1 MRIEQIL
8 ETLDGYAGPFPV
20 HLVAECVARREEI
33 TPLLLQILE
42 RLADDPAAWPEN
54 EDHMAHIYALY
65 MLALFREKRAYP
77 LMVRI
82 FSEPGEEIL
91 ELTGDAVL
99 NNGTQMLASV
109 FDGNLSGIKA
119 LIENEQANPFM
130 RSIAMEALVK
140 LVAAGRLTRGE
151 VVEYFLGLFRTME
164 RTPGYQWDT
173 LAMACTDLWPREF
186 MDELE
191 LAYDE
196 GLVDESCLEWEE
208 ITEALAQGL
217 AACLHQ
223 SSRRGA
229 FITDLAED
237 MGWMQAFSTDH
248 RREAANKPG
257 SPDSAAQ
264 TLPGTARRTTTAKV
278 GRNDPCPCGSGK
290 KLKEC
295 CGAN

>member
-20 HLVAECVARREEI
+20 HLVAECIARREET
-33 TPLLLQILE
+33 TPLLLQILA
-42 RLADDPAAWPEN
+42 RLADDPEAWPDY
-54 EDHMAHIYALY
+54 EDRMAHIYALY

-109 FDGNLSGIKA
+109 FDGDLSGIKA
-119 LIENEQANPFM
+119 LIENEHANPYM

-140 LVAAGRLTRGE
+140 LVAAGRLTRAE

-164 RTPGYQWDT
+164 RTPGYQWDS
-173 LAMACTDLWPREF
+173 LAMVCTDLWPSEF
-186 MDELE
+186 MDELR
-191 LAYDE
+191 LLFDE
-196 GLVDESCLEWEE
+196 GLVDDSGLEWDD
-208 ITEALAQGL
+208 ITQALAQGL

-229 FITDLAED
+229 YITDLAQD
-237 MGWMQAFSTDH
+237 MGWMQAFNND
-248 RREAANKPG
+248 RRRQTANKPA
-257 SPDSAAQ
+257 SPVSASK
-264 TLPGTARRTTTAKV
+264 TVPSTARSATTPKV

>member
-1 MRIEQIL
+1 M
-8 ETLDGYAGPFPV
+8 

-42 RLADDPAAWPEN
+42 RLADNPEAWPEY
-54 EDHMAHIYALY
+54 EDHMSHIYALY

-109 FDGNLSGIKA
+109 CDGDLSGIKA

-140 LVAAGRLTRGE
+140 LVAVGRLTRGE

-196 GLVDESCLEWEE
+196 GLVDESSLEWEE
-208 ITEALAQGL
+208 ITEALGQGL

-237 MGWMQAFSTDH
+237 MGWMQAFSTGH
-248 RREAANKPG
+248 RREGSNKPVNPI
-257 SPDSAAQ
+257 SEPE
-264 TLPGTARRTTTAKV
+264 TLPSTATRKAGPKV

>member
-1 MRIEQIL
+1 MRIEHIL

-42 RLADDPAAWPEN
+42 RLADDPAAWPN
-54 EDHMAHIYALY
+54 YEDRMAHIYALY

-82 FSEPGEEIL
+82 FLVPGEDIL

-109 FDGNLSGIKA
+109 FDGDLSGIKA
-119 LIENEQANPFM
+119 LIENEQANPYM

-140 LVAAGRLTRGE
+140 LVAAGRLARSE

-164 RTPGYQWDT
+164 RTPGYQWDS

-191 LAYDE
+191 LAFDE
-196 GLVDESCLEWEE
+196 GLVDDSSLEWGD
-208 ITEALAQGL
+208 ITGAMAQGL
-217 AACLHQ
+217 AACLQ
-223 SSRRGA
+223 GALRRGA
-229 FITDLAED
+229 FITDLAQD

-248 RREAANKPG
+248 RREAANTPR
-257 SPDSAAQ
+257 SPDSESQ
-264 TLPGTARRTTTAKV
+264 VLPGTATRKAASKV

>member
-20 HLVAECVARREEI
+20 HLVAECVARREET

-42 RLADDPAAWPEN
+42 RLADDPEAWPGY
-54 EDHMAHIYALY
+54 EDRMAHIYALY

-109 FDGNLSGIKA
+109 CDGDPGGIKA
-119 LIENEQANPFM
+119 LIENEQANAYI

-140 LVAAGRLTRGE
+140 LVAAGRLTRRE

-164 RTPGYQWDT
+164 RTPGYQWDS

-208 ITEALAQGL
+208 ITEALAQGM

-229 FITDLAED
+229 FITDLAQD

-257 SPDSAAQ
+257 HPVSGPQ
-264 TLPGTARRTTTAKV
+264 GLPGTATRKASPKV